1 MEEEGGGRRSKSYV
15 MSRGGSIM
23 SHGGYIRSPGGH
35 IRSHWA
41 LQEDSGHLRKK
52 VFNFICVLP
61 TKVARDGPGL
71 TRERRDDDY
80 SP

>member
-1 MEEEGGGRRSKSYV
+1 MSHGGYI
-15 MSRGGSIM
+15 MSHRGSIM
-23 SHGGYIRSPGGH
+23 SHGGS
-35 IRSHWA
+35 IRSHRGYIMSNWA
-41 LQEDSGHLRKK
+41 LQADWCNLRKK

-80 SP
+80 SL